1 MDNASPPLKIY
12 FAGPL
17 FSSAERAFNRQ
28 LGERLEALGF
38 EVFLPQRD
46 GVERDK
52 LPYNTMSAEEK
63 RQRLFETDRDEIS
76 KADIFLYV
84 LDGRVPD
91 EGAAVE
97 LGIAYAHKYLL
108 GVPKLLIGLHTDVRA
123 SFLGAKL
130 NPMLR
135 VPLNHL
141 VEGEGALIA
150 LLRDVLSARATPIAG
165 NIWSATR
172 SV

>member
-1 MDNASPPLKIY
+1 MANAPTAPPLRIY

-17 FSSAERAFNRQ
+17 FSAAERAFNRV
-28 LGERLEALGF
+28 LTGRLELQGF
-38 EVFLPQRD
+38 KVFLSQRD

-52 LPYNTMSAEEK
+52 PPYDTMPAVKK
-63 RQRLFETDRDEIS
+63 RQRLFATDRDEVFR
-76 KADIFLYV
+76 ADVFLFV

-123 SFLGAKL
+123 SFLAAKL

-135 VPLNHL
+135 VPLDHL
-141 VEGEGALIA
+141 VEDEETLVA
-150 LLRDVLSARATPIAG
+150 LLRGIK
-165 NIWSATR
+165 I
-172 SV
+172 

>member
-1 MDNASPPLKIY
+1 MKDVSATPKVKIY

-17 FSSAERAFNRQ
+17 FSSAERTFNRV
-28 LGERLEALGF
+28 LTGRLESLGF

-52 LPYNTMSAEEK
+52 PPYDTMPAEKK
-63 RQRLFETDRDEIS
+63 RRRLFETDRNEVLD
-76 KADIFLYV
+76 ADIFLFV

-108 GVPKLLIGLHTDVRA
+108 GIPKMLIGLHTDVRA
-123 SFLGAKL
+123 SFVDAKL
-130 NPMLR
+130 NPMLN
-135 VPLNHL
+135 VPLDH
-141 VEGEGALIA
+141 VAEDEQS
-150 LLRDVLSARATPIAG
+150 LLTLLAGYAAR
-165 NIWSATR
+165 
-172 SV
+172 